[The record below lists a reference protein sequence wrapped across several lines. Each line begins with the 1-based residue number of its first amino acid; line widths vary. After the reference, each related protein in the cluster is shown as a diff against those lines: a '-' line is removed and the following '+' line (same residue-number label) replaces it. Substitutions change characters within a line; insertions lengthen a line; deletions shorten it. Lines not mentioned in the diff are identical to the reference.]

1 MFNKTMKKLLS
12 AMCFILVLSVM
23 LSPVCLAAGD
33 NYDTLVN
40 WNIKIAVPDD
50 TTAVL
55 KGNEYYIYAQHEGSI
70 PYVMLRTYAYDD
82 AEVFLSDFTD
92 YMKQQYSDL
101 RVTLDTTQKMIGN
114 KRCYETDYTYKVS
127 GYDVRD
133 RRIAILFDGMT
144 YMFTSKEVEANGM
157 TIGTMLEDVIANCE
171 FLSDETSETSNEAE
185 SATLSEAYL
194 YCLENGMPKYWL
206 DFTGVMS
213 DNPVLHCYFR
223 SSDPTFYESWFILD
237 LSTAVQSGNE
247 IRFYQVYDE
256 YDFDHSNWFNNL
268 AIRLYTDGI
277 VMDVDR
283 NERTLAGGA
292 EDNILTGSYIML
304 PAGAGVGFEQV
315 DHIARVVEGIDNDG
329 MFLCGQNI
337 VDVRK
342 ILGWHLYGGED
353 EVLVAYLFNEVCCQ
367 SGRQHVGIDE
377 VGIDVG
383 EFKVLGQS
391 VQVLVKIVRV
401 KSGLGCGL
409 CDAWSQCLNL
419 CGCKVVVPGVDACLL
434 CGRVDQQEV
443 NYGRIVGYQ
452 S

>member
-1 MFNKTMKKLLS
+1 MKKLLS

-315 DHIARVVEGIDNDG
+315 DQQMLLPYTYLKPEHDGPFTADELGEWLRAYYFFKSGFFPPQVDVEENGDG
-329 MFLCGQNI
+329 TFTIHLYEIVSLDGTTHTATSAWYTVDAYGNGQNDI
-337 VDVRK
+337 TEEAVNL
-342 ILGWHLYGGED
+342 LG
-353 EVLVAYLFNEVCCQ
+353 
-367 SGRQHVGIDE
+367 
-377 VGIDVG
+377 
-383 EFKVLGQS
+383 
-391 VQVLVKIVRV
+391 
-401 KSGLGCGL
+401 
-409 CDAWSQCLNL
+409 
-419 CGCKVVVPGVDACLL
+419 
-434 CGRVDQQEV
+434 
-443 NYGRIVGYQ
+443 
-452 S
+452 